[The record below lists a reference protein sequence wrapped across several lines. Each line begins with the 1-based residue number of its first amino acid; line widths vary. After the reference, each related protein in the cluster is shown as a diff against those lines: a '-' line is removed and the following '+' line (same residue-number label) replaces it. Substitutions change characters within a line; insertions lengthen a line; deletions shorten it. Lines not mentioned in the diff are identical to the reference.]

1 MAKKKRASS
10 KKVWEAKTIWGANKV
25 SDGMGFSKKGK
36 LKKAFAKVK
45 F

>member
-1 MAKKKRASS
+1 MPKKKRASS
-10 KKVWEAKTIWGANKV
+10 KKPFGKVLWGANKV

-36 LKKAFAKVK
+36 LRKAFSRVK